1 MKKEIEIKIT
11 FDISETSY
19 YTMFERIIKI
29 VKKELRHAYYNND
42 SDTDSS
48 NSGELI

>member
-1 MKKEIEIKIT
+1 MIKEIEIKISFNT
-11 FDISETSY
+11 SDTSY

-29 VKKELRHAYYNND
+29 VKKELRDAYYNNN

-48 NSGELI
+48 DSSELI